1 MRRRLSARGSYPLDR
16 LEHLRSLPWSRT
28 TRAALTALAL
38 CACSRETQAPSA
50 LPPDIVVLLA
60 DDLGFGDVSW
70 NAPRD
75 VATPNLARLARE
87 GLVLERY
94 YTAPLCTPARAGLLT
109 GRSPLRMQFLRNIG
123 DDDEVGLPSDETLL
137 PECLRRAGYA
147 TALVGKWHLGDA
159 SEEQPT
165 ARGFD
170 HAYGLLGG
178 WIDYATHER
187 NGRSDWRRDGVE
199 LREEGWSTD
208 LIARESVRLL
218 EQRDRTQPLLLYV
231 AFNAP
236 HPPLSPPPG
245 AQVEKRN
252 PARAQRETLKLVVAD
267 LDRAIG
273 AIVGAIER
281 SPRARDTLVFFAS
294 DNGADPRFGGSNGE
308 LREGK
313 ATVFEGGIR
322 VPALLWGPGRVAPG
336 STRRVFTHLDVL
348 PTLTRAAGVALDAPR
363 PLDGRALDLAASAPD
378 DGARPVFAIERG
390 GQRRYAVLGPSLKL
404 VATVDASG
412 SFDGALFD
420 LAADPREERDL
431 AAERPSD
438 VAELR
443 ATLERW
449 LSPPERER

>member
-1 MRRRLSARGSYPLDR
+1 M
-16 LEHLRSLPWSRT
+16 
-28 TRAALTALAL
+28 
-38 CACSRETQAPSA
+38 
-50 LPPDIVVLLA
+50 LA

-75 VATPNLARLARE
+75 VATPNLERLARE

-109 GRSPLRMQFLRNIG
+109 GRSPVRMGLLRNIG
-123 DDDEVGLPSDETLL
+123 DGDGVGLPSDETLL
-137 PECLRRAGYA
+137 PECFRSAGYA
-147 TALVGKWHLGDA
+147 TALVGKWHLGEA
-159 SEEQPT
+159 SEQQPT

-187 NGRSDWRRDGVE
+187 NGHGDWRRDGVE
-199 LREEGWSTD
+199 LHEEGWSTD
-208 LIARESVRLL
+208 LLAREAVRTL
-218 EQRDRTQPLLLYV
+218 EQRDPTQPLLLYV

-245 AQVEKRN
+245 AKRN

-273 AIVGAIER
+273 AVVAAIER
-281 SPRARDTLVFFAS
+281 SPRARDTLLFFAS

-322 VPALLWGPGRVAPG
+322 VPALLWSPGRVAPG
-336 STRRVFTHLDVL
+336 STRRVVTHLDVL
-348 PTLTRAAGVALDAPR
+348 PTLMRAAGVALDAPR
-363 PLDGRALDLAASAPD
+363 PLDGRALDLAESATD
-378 DGARPVFAIERG
+378 DGTRPVFAIERAG
-390 GQRRYAVLGPSLKL
+390 ERRYAVLGPSLKL
-404 VATVDASG
+404 VATVDAAG
-412 SFDGALFD
+412 SFEGSLFD
-420 LAADPREERDL
+420 LAADPGEQRDL
-431 AAERPSD
+431 AAERPSEA
-438 VAELR
+438 AELR
-443 ATLERW
+443 AALERW
-449 LSPPERER
+449 LAPPERGR